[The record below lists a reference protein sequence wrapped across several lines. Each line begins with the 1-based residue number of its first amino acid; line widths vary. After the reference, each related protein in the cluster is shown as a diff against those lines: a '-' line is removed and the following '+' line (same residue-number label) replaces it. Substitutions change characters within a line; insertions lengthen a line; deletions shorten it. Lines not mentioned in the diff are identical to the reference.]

1 MDDARF
7 TQCNLIMIS
16 NKKHY
21 LEERTGKTLF
31 LKQKKRPTSR
41 GCDRIDIY

>member
-16 NKKHY
+16 NKKA
-21 LEERTGKTLF
+21 LPGGENRKNSIFKTEKTTDVTRLR
-31 LKQKKRPTSR
+31 QN
-41 GCDRIDIY
+41 